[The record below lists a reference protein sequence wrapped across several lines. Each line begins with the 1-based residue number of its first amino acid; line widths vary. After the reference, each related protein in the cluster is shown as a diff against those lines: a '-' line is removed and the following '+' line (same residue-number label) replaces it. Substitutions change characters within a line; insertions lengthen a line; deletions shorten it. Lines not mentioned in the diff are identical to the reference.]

1 MWPILRVR
9 DTLGRCVWTT
19 KYFPPRPPTGAC
31 GAKKVP
37 EMTFLISTVVKNHRI
52 KDLGRRPQA
61 VGPPRSP
68 EGVYAGGG
76 ASPPQRDHPQGRPL
90 ARWCQKGCF
99 FISFVLGLWLVRKE
113 KYEAKNTFTALT
125 PRIREQHICFDYLKE
140 PHRSADFRNPGG
152 MVIATFFSFFVGGQ
166 KG

>member
-19 KYFPPRPPTGAC
+19 KYFPPRSPTGAC
-31 GAKKVP
+31 GAKNVP

-61 VGPPRSP
+61 VGPPRSS
-68 EGVYAGGG
+68 EGVYVGGG
-76 ASPPQRDHPQGRPL
+76 LGGACPPQRDHPQGRPL

-99 FISFVLGLWLVRKE
+99 FISFVAGTM
-113 KYEAKNTFTALT
+113 A
-125 PRIREQHICFDYLKE
+125 REEREI
-140 PHRSADFRNPGG
+140 
-152 MVIATFFSFFVGGQ
+152 
-166 KG
+166 